1 MPEFDHQQD
10 NTGGLIAALISLLG
24 IVGFV
29 AFLAW
34 LGTTAIP

>member
-1 MPEFDHQQD
+1 MNMDHHQD
-10 NTGGLIAALISLLG
+10 DTAGLISALISLLG

-34 LGTTAIP
+34 MGATATP